1 MKCEARP
8 RGEGPFLLTD
18 LYSRLLEH
26 FGPQGWWPGDGP
38 FEMMVGAVLT
48 QNTAWTNVEKAI
60 TNLKENGLLKQAVL
74 AAAPVDKIE
83 SAIRP
88 AGYFRQKAARL
99 KGFAVWFGE
108 EWNGDTGLMFTEPTL
123 LLRERLLDVKGLG
136 PETVDSI
143 LLYAGGKSVFVIDAY
158 TRRIVG
164 RLGLTDLTGYDELQQ
179 FFVRN
184 LPVDV
189 ELYQEYHALLVRLG
203 KTHCLADSAKA
214 DCPACPVGGDCEHN
228 LLAEV

>member
-8 RGEGPFLLTD
+8 RGEGPFLVID
-18 LYSRLLEH
+18 LYSRLLKY

-60 TNLKENGLLKQAVL
+60 SNLKEDGLLEPAVL
-74 AAAPVDKIE
+74 AAAPVAKIE
-83 SAIRP
+83 TAVRP

-99 KGFAVWFGE
+99 KGFAVWFSE
-108 EWNGDTGLMFTEPTL
+108 EWNGEVSRMFAGSTL
-123 LLRERLLDVKGLG
+123 LLRERLLSVKGLG

-143 LLYAGGKSVFVIDAY
+143 LLYAGGKPVFVIDAY

-164 RLGLTDLTGYDELQQ
+164 RLGLTDLTGYDELQR

-189 ELYQEYHALLVRLG
+189 ELYSEYHALLVRLG
-203 KTHCLADSAKA
+203 KTYCRADSAKA
-214 DCPACPVGGDCEHN
+214 GCPSCPVGGDCEHN
-228 LLAEV
+228 LLVEV